1 MQGWKCAWYFHCHK
15 CKVPV
20 PNTLQPKQRKG
31 ELMHQRSLGK
41 WQFGMHLITTKR
53 FFTVESDTYLVFLK
67 AFREGLKLSLFGK
80 AGSWGR

>member
-1 MQGWKCAWYFHCHK
+1 
-15 CKVPV
+15 
-20 PNTLQPKQRKG
+20 
-31 ELMHQRSLGK
+31 MHQRSLGK